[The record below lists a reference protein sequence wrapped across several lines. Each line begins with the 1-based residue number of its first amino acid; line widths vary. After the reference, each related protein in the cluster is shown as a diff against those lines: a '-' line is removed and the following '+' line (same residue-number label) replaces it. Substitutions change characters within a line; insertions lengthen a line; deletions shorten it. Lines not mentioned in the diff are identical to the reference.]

1 MSGPILEARAVS
13 KRFGGVVAL
22 DTVSLSIE
30 AGSRHV
36 IIGPNGSGKST
47 LINVFSGVYA
57 PEQGEVFFQ
66 GEKITGL
73 PAYAVT
79 AKGIARTFQ
88 NVRPFTSMT
97 VWENIAVGVH
107 CRTRYGLFEAIL
119 HCGREPAERKK
130 IDAKVTELAEFFG
143 LRDLLAEKVQS
154 LPYGKQ
160 RIVEIARA
168 LASQANLLLLD
179 EPAAGMNAAEAQA
192 LAATIRKITGL
203 GATVALIEHNME
215 FVKEIADTITVLDS
229 GEKIAEGSFAAVQSN
244 KRVVEAYLGKR
255 VAANA

>member
-1 MSGPILEARAVS
+1 VSAPILEIRAVS
-13 KRFGGVVAL
+13 KHFGGVLAL
-22 DTVSLSIE
+22 DAVSLNIA

-47 LINVFSGVYA
+47 LINVLSGVYA
-57 PEQGEVFFQ
+57 PDKGEVLFQ
-66 GEKITGL
+66 GQKITGL
-73 PAYAVT
+73 PAYLIT

-88 NVRPFTSMT
+88 SIRPFKGMT

-107 CRTRYGLFEAIL
+107 CRTGYGLWEAIL
-119 HCGREPAERKK
+119 RCGREPAERKK
-130 IDAKVTELAEFFG
+130 IEAKVAELAEFFG
-143 LRDLLAEKVQS
+143 INDLLSEKVQS

-168 LASQANLLLLD
+168 LASEANLLLLD

-192 LAATIRKITGL
+192 LAASIKRITGL
-203 GATVALIEHNME
+203 GATVVLIEHNME
-215 FVKEIADTITVLDS
+215 FVKEIADIITVLDS
-229 GEKIAEGSFAAVQSN
+229 GEKIAEGSFADVQAN

-255 VAANA
+255 VAAHA